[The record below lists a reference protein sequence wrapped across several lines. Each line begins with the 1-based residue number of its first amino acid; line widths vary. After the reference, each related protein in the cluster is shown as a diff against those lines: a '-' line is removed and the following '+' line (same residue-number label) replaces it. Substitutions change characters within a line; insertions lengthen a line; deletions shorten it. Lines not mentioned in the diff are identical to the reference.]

1 MEMEYDYN
9 IIIPVTV
16 TADYKDA
23 AEEAIIKNLAEFV
36 PENKERI
43 TLKYIRVKKRSWQ
56 KVIGKEAITGLLNF

>member
-43 TLKYIRVKKRSWQ
+43 TLKYIRVKK
-56 KVIGKEAITGLLNF
+56 EAGRKS